1 MSLIDTFFS
10 VGLYLP
16 LSTLSFRILIDAL
29 SFSKFVQR
37 QVHRI
42 RTVQQLQHEICI
54 EQFSQ
59 RLQEREDTGHYSHLN
74 LDGFGEVTRELSY
87 NPKNNNIY
95 VIQKRRERLKDNAK
109 VVLLCTKIL
118 NMKQGRT
125 LSVFRYIQLQ
135 MQDSPNLPI
144 TLLH

>member
-1 MSLIDTFFS
+1 MSLIDNLFS
-10 VGLYLP
+10 IGLYLP

-42 RTVQQLQHEICI
+42 RTIQQLQHELCI

-59 RLQEREDTGHYSHLN
+59 RLQERDDAGHYSHLN
-74 LDGFGEVTRELSY
+74 VDGFGEVTRELSFA
-87 NPKNNNIY
+87 KNNNIY

-109 VVLLCTKIL
+109 VVLLCTRIL
-118 NMKQGRT
+118 NMKQGRA
-125 LSVFRYIQLQ
+125 LSVFRYTQVQ

-144 TLLH
+144 ALLH